1 MPEALH
7 RYLLKTLTHE
17 LLWLLTYFTYK
28 QRCYFIM
35 LHISL
40 LYRYS
45 YMAHREL
52 LPEGNTAFCSYQ
64 EKDSTAQL
72 QSSLDTFP
80 VRHKS

>member
-1 MPEALH
+1 
-7 RYLLKTLTHE
+7 
-17 LLWLLTYFTYK
+17 
-28 QRCYFIM
+28 M